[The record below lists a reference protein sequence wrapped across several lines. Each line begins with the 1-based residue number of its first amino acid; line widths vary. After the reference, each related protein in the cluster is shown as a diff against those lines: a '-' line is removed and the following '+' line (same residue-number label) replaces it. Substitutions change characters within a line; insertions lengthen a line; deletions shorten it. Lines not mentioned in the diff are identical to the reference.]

1 MFDDDENDD
10 DLFDGNL
17 QEDLERF
24 ESLKK
29 GEPLGFLDSDRWEA
43 LIDHFLMNGAYKNAI
58 KCAEEAHNQFSYNAL
73 FKLRH
78 AQGLSALG
86 NLKDA
91 LNILNDLEKSGLS
104 SFELILTKA
113 SVFSMLKDKKNAVK
127 YFESALELAA
137 DEDKDEVYLDLAM
150 EYSNADDYKSALEV
164 LKRAIKDNPNNE
176 AAIYEIAFCYDQLGD
191 HEKSIKC
198 YSDFIDENP
207 YSFTAWYN
215 LGNAYSKLEDYEKA
229 IWAYDYCIIVN
240 DDFGPAYFNL
250 GNAYLSSD
258 KYRKAIENFHKCIEI
273 DGDDPIAFCYIGECH
288 EQLKELDLAKHFYK
302 KSLEL
307 APLLPDAW
315 LGLGI
320 VEDLSGRTKEGIILI
335 LKAAE
340 LDPENAGIYHVLAGA
355 YEKLEL
361 FEEATE
367 YYELSLALDPTD
379 EECLINFTN
388 LLSIIGSWQE
398 TLEYVEEFD
407 RLNSGSDISPVIKVN
422 VLWQLGR
429 KEESLELF
437 KQCLEDDKEKALEI
451 FEINPLLK
459 SVTEFVLLSDK

>member
-10 DLFDGNL
+10 DFLDGNL

-29 GEPLGFLDSDRWEA
+29 GEPFGFLDSDRWEA
-43 LIDHFLMNGAYKNAI
+43 LIDHFLMNGAYKNAV
-58 KCAEEAHNQFSYNAL
+58 KCAEEAHNQFSYNSL
-73 FKLRH
+73 FKLRQ
-78 AQGLSALG
+78 AQGLSAMG
-86 NLKDA
+86 QLKDA
-91 LNILNDLEKSGLS
+91 INMLTDLEKSGVT

-113 SVFSMLKDKKNAVK
+113 SVFSMLKDSKNAIK
-127 YFESALELAA
+127 HFESALELAI

-150 EYSNADDYKSALEV
+150 EYSNSGDYKSALKV
-164 LKRAIKDNPNNE
+164 LKQAIKDNPNNE
-176 AAIYEIAFCYDQLGD
+176 AAIYEIAYCYDQLGED
-191 HEKSIKC
+191 EKSIKC
-198 YSDFIDENP
+198 YSDFIDDNP

-229 IWAYDYCIIVN
+229 IWAYDYCIIIN

-258 KYRKAIENFHKCIEI
+258 KYTKAIENFHKAIEL

-320 VEDLSGRTKEGIILI
+320 VEDLSNRTKEGIILI

-388 LLSIIGSWQE
+388 LLSLGSWQE
-398 TLEYVEEFD
+398 TLEYLEEFSHV
-407 RLNSGSDISPVIKVN
+407 NPSIKIIPVIKVN
-422 VLWQLGR
+422 ILWQLGR
-429 KEESLELF
+429 KEESLALF
-437 KQCLEDDKEKALEI
+437 KECLAKDKEKALEI